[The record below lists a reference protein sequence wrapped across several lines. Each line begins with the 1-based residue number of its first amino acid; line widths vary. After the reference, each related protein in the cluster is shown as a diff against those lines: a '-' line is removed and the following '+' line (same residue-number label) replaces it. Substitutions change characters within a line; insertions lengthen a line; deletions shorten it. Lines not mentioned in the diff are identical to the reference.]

1 MMDLSKFAFKKKK
14 ISSVILLKVIGVTWP
29 SLSLSLSM
37 CVCIYNCV
45 CVRARAGM
53 HKLKMETTLV
63 YREEFTKETY
73 LMHKTSTF
81 C

>member
-1 MMDLSKFAFKKKK
+1 MMDLSKFALKKK
-14 ISSVILLKVIGVTWP
+14 ISSVILLKVIGITWP
-29 SLSLSLSM
+29 FLSLSLSPCVFVYITV
-37 CVCIYNCV
+37 CVCT
-45 CVRARAGM
+45 RAGM

-73 LMHKTSTF
+73 LMHETSTF